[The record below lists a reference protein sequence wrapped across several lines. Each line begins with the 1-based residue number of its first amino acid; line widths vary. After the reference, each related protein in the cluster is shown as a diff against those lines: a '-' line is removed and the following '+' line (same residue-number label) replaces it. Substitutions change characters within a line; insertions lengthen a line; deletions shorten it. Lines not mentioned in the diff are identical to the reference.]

1 MVVVAAVILRDG
13 RILVCQRS
21 RKDTFPLKWE
31 FPGGK
36 VRAGEEPKNALVREL
51 REELGVSARIGNEI
65 FRARHKYSEMRDTV
79 ELIFYQAHLANATL
93 ENLIFETIEWVEPAA
108 LRSKD
113 FLEADLGLV
122 ERLASG
128 NGLNLSD

>member
-51 REELGVSARIGNEI
+51 REELGVSARIGEEI
-65 FRARHKYSEMRDTV
+65 FRTRHKYSQMRDDV
-79 ELIFYQAHLANATL
+79 ELIVYQAHLASSAL
-93 ENLIFETIEWVEPAA
+93 ENLVFETIEWVEPAA
-108 LRSKD
+108 LRSRD
-113 FLEADLGLV
+113 FLEADLELV
-122 ERLASG
+122 ERLASEK
-128 NGLNLSD
+128 GLNLSD

>member
-51 REELGVSARIGNEI
+51 REELGVSARIGNKI
-65 FRARHKYSEMRDTV
+65 CRARHKYSEMRDTV
-79 ELIFYQAHLANATL
+79 ELIFYQAHLASAAL
-93 ENLIFETIEWVEPAA
+93 ENLVFESIEWVEPAA